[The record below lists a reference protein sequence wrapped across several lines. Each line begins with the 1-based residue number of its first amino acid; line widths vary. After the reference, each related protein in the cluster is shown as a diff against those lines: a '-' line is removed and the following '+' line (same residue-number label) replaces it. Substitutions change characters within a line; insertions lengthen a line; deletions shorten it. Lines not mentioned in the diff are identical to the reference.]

1 MTLKNFTYLL
11 YTASGICN
19 LSNMRIER
27 IELRHIK
34 MELVSPFVTS
44 MGTEYD
50 EEHIIVRV
58 DCNGI
63 TGWGESV
70 AEGTPFY
77 SYETVQ
83 TAWHILRDFLIPSIL
98 GKDLA
103 DVDEAIGLYDRV
115 RGHMMAKAGLEAALW
130 DAFAKARGISL
141 SKILGGV
148 RDKVDVGVSIGI
160 QPSANELIKK
170 VEGYLDEGYK
180 RIKIKIAP
188 GNDIQ
193 FVSALRKEF
202 PGLLLQV
209 DANSAYTLNDTDL
222 FKRMDEYNLILIE
235 QPLGYEDIFD
245 HSKLQRELKTPLCL
259 DESIHSLDDTRAAIE
274 LDSCR
279 IINIKP
285 GRVGGFTESKKI
297 HDYCALMNIPVWHGG
312 MLESGIGRAGN
323 VALASLSNFTLPG
336 DISASKR
343 YYKEDIVVPEFVV
356 NKDGTMY
363 VPVKPGIGV
372 DVDMKMLERVT
383 VKRESFIL

>member
-1 MTLKNFTYLL
+1 MK
-11 YTASGICN
+11 ID
-19 LSNMRIER
+19 R
-27 IELRHIK
+27 IELIHIK
-34 MELVSPFVTS
+34 MDLVSPFVTS

-58 DCNGI
+58 DGEGV

-77 SYETVQ
+77 SYETVT
-83 TAWHILRDFLIPSIL
+83 TAWHILREFLIPAVL
-98 GKDLA
+98 GKDLSGI
-103 DVDEAIGLYDRV
+103 DEALALYAKV

-130 DAFAKARGISL
+130 DAFAKAKGISL
-141 SKILGGV
+141 SKMLGGT
-148 RDKVDVGVSIGI
+148 RAKVDVGVSIGI
-160 QPSANELIKK
+160 QDSEKTLIKK
-170 VEGYLDEGYK
+170 VDGYLHEGYK

-188 GNDIQ
+188 GNDLQ
-193 FVSALRKEF
+193 FVAALRREF

-209 DANSAYTLNDTDL
+209 DANSAYTLEDIDL
-222 FKRMDEYNLILIE
+222 FKKMDDYNLLLIE

-245 HSKLQRELKTPLCL
+245 HSKLQRELRTPICL

-285 GRVGGFTESKKI
+285 GRVGGFTESKLI
-297 HDYCALMNIPVWHGG
+297 HDYCAAQKIPVWHGG

-323 VALASLSNFTLPG
+323 VALASLPNFTLPG

-343 YYKEDIVVPEFVV
+343 YYKEDIVEPEFVV
-356 NKDGTMY
+356 NQDGTMD

-372 DVDMKMLERVT
+372 EVNMEMLKKVS
-383 VKRESFIL
+383 VKNEVFKG

>member
-1 MTLKNFTYLL
+1 MNIK
-11 YTASGICN
+11 
-19 LSNMRIER
+19 R

-58 DCNGI
+58 DGDGV

-98 GKDLA
+98 GKNLK
-103 DVDEAIGLYDRV
+103 DVSEAIPLYERV

-130 DAFAKARGISL
+130 DAFAKTKKISL
-141 SKILGGV
+141 SRMLGGV
-148 RDKVDVGVSIGI
+148 RTKVDVGVSIGI
-160 QPSANELIKK
+160 QSSSKELIKK
-170 VEGYLDEGYK
+170 VEGYLEEGYK

-209 DANSAYTLNDTDL
+209 DANSAYTLNDIAL
-222 FKRMDEYNLILIE
+222 FKKMDEFNLILIE

-245 HSKLQRELKTPLCL
+245 HSKLQRELKTPICL

-285 GRVGGFTESKKI
+285 GRVGGFTESKLI
-297 HDYCALMNIPVWHGG
+297 HDYCATMNIPVWHGG

-343 YYKEDIVVPEFVV
+343 YYKEDIVVPEFIV
-356 NKDGTMY
+356 NKDGTMD
-363 VPVKPGIGV
+363 VPTNPGIGV
-372 DVDMKMLERVT
+372 EVNMKMLEKVT
-383 VKRESFIL
+383 IRKEIFKI

>member
-1 MTLKNFTYLL
+1 
-11 YTASGICN
+11 
-19 LSNMRIER
+19 MRIEK
-27 IELRHIK
+27 IELNHIK

-58 DCNGI
+58 DGEGI

-83 TAWHILRDFLIPSIL
+83 TAWHILSDFLIPAIL
-98 GKDLA
+98 GKELNS
-103 DVDEAIGLYDRV
+103 VDEAIAQWNKV

-130 DAFAKARGISL
+130 DLFAKSKNISL
-141 SKILGGV
+141 SKMLGGV
-148 RDKVDVGVSIGI
+148 REKIDVGVSIGI
-160 QPSANELIKK
+160 QSSVKELLKK
-170 VEGYLDEGYK
+170 VDGYLQEGYK

-188 GNDIQ
+188 GYDLQ
-193 FVSALRKEF
+193 FVEALRKEY
-202 PGLLLQV
+202 PAMLLQV
-209 DANSAYTLNDTDL
+209 DANSAYTLDDIKI
-222 FKRMDEYNLILIE
+222 FKAMDDYSLLLIE

-245 HSKLQRELKTPLCL
+245 HSKLQRELKTPISL

-285 GRVGGFTESKKI
+285 GRVGGFTESKLI
-297 HDYCALMNIPVWHGG
+297 HNYCASKNIPVWHGG

-343 YYKEDIVVPEFVV
+343 YYKDDIVEPEFVV
-356 NKDGTMY
+356 NKDGTMD
-363 VPVKPGIGV
+363 VPTKPGIGV
-372 DVDMKMLERVT
+372 EVNMEMLEKVT
-383 VKRESFIL
+383 VRKEIFTS

>member
-1 MTLKNFTYLL
+1 MQID
-11 YTASGICN
+11 S
-19 LSNMRIER
+19 

-34 MELVSPFVTS
+34 MVLVSPFVTS

-58 DCNGI
+58 DGEGI

-83 TAWHILRDFLIPSIL
+83 TAWHILKDFLIPSIL
-98 GKDLA
+98 GRNLKN
-103 DVDEAIGLYDRV
+103 VDEAIDLYSKV

-130 DAFAKARGISL
+130 DAFAKSQNISL
-141 SKILGGV
+141 SKMLGGT

-160 QPSANELIKK
+160 QHSASELVKK
-170 VEGYLDEGYK
+170 TEGYLAEGYK
-180 RIKIKIAP
+180 RIKIKISP
-188 GNDIQ
+188 GYDMQ
-193 FVSALRKEF
+193 FIKALRQEF

-209 DANSAYTLNDTDL
+209 DANSAYTLNDISL
-222 FKRMDEYNLILIE
+222 FKGMDDYNLSLIE

-245 HSKLQRELKTPLCL
+245 HSKLQRELKTPICL

-285 GRVGGFTESKKI
+285 GRVGGFTESKLI
-297 HDYCALMNIPVWHGG
+297 HDYCASMNIPVWHGG

-323 VALASLSNFTLPG
+323 VALASLPNFTLPG

-343 YYKEDIVVPEFVV
+343 YYTEDIVEPEFVV
-356 NKDGTMY
+356 NTDGTMD

-372 DVDMKMLERVT
+372 EVNMKMLDKVT
-383 VKRESFIL
+383 VRKEIFKAVH

>member
-1 MTLKNFTYLL
+1 MYFYNY
-11 YTASGICN
+11 N
-19 LSNMRIER
+19 LHFRIDIMKIDR
-27 IELRHIK
+27 IELIHIK
-34 MELVSPFVTS
+34 MDLVSPFVTS

-58 DCNGI
+58 DADGI

-77 SYETVQ
+77 SYETVT

-98 GKDLA
+98 GKELSGIQ
-103 DVDEAIGLYDRV
+103 EAIELYERV
-115 RGHMMAKAGLEAALW
+115 RGHMMAKAGIEAALW
-130 DAFAKARGISL
+130 DVFAKAKGESL
-141 SKILGGV
+141 SKMLGGV
-148 RDKVDVGVSIGI
+148 RKKVDVGVSIGI
-160 QPSANELIKK
+160 QSSEKALIKK
-170 VEGYLDEGYK
+170 VETHLSEGYR

-188 GNDIQ
+188 GNDIR
-193 FVSALRKEF
+193 FVEALRKEF

-209 DANSAYTLNDTDL
+209 DANSAYTLDDISL
-222 FKRMDEYNLILIE
+222 FKKMDNYDLLLIE

-245 HSKLQRELKTPLCL
+245 HSKLQRELKTPICL

-297 HDYCALMNIPVWHGG
+297 HDYCATMNVPVWHGG

-343 YYKEDIVVPEFVV
+343 YYKEDIVEPEFVV
-356 NKDGTMY
+356 NPDGTMD
-363 VPVKPGIGV
+363 VPVNPGIGV
-372 DVDMKMLERVT
+372 EVNMKMLKNVT
-383 VKRESFIL
+383 VRSEIFRHQDKQAK